1 MSLLHSL
8 KPLPALPL
16 TRWIALGVLVSLVL
30 PVQAVLANAD
40 ITRVSFT
47 KRSDNQGYVVRL
59 HASKRIPGFQE
70 PRLVTANRLEVTLFN
85 TRLSKTYLNDTPE
98 GPVRE
103 YATKRQKKHL
113 VLQFDLDPQQPVQ
126 AQAYRDRD
134 SNDLLIGLVYSSAP
148 PIAAPA
154 VLPVAEHA
162 MQPNSSEKKRATAQ
176 ANVHRKLMLDTI
188 VIDAGH
194 GGKDPGAVANGL
206 REKDIALNVALKLGH
221 YIEERLGVNVVYTR
235 EDDRFIGLMERGKI
249 ANEAGGK
256 LFISIHA
263 NAARDSRARGTETF
277 FLGMHKT
284 EAARKVMER
293 ENGVINLEDNPEQY
307 RIFSEEKLILQ
318 SMAQSAFMRK
328 SEQLA
333 AHIEDQF
340 ANRVSRKSRG
350 VKQAGFLVLWAA
362 SMPSVLVEL
371 GFITNRKEAAFLK
384 TELGQDYMA
393 SAIFRAVRAYKQKYD
408 EELHLAAS
416 TE

>member
-1 MSLLHSL
+1 MRPLLPKRTSFILASLLLSCVTL
-8 KPLPALPL
+8 AL
-16 TRWIALGVLVSLVL
+16 VF
-30 PVQAVLANAD
+30 PVHTAFANTD

-47 KRSDNQGYVVRL
+47 KRSDNNGFVIRL
-59 HASKRIPGFQE
+59 HASERIRGFQD
-70 PRLVTANRLEVTLFN
+70 PRLTKANRLELTLFN
-85 TRLSKTYLNDTPE
+85 TKLARNYLNDQPK
-98 GPVRE
+98 GPV
-103 YATKRQKKHL
+103 KRYDTVKQSKHL
-113 VLQFDLDPQQPVQ
+113 ILQFELDPRQPVQ
-126 AQAYRDRD
+126 ASAYRDRG
-134 SNDLLIGLVYSSAP
+134 SNDLLIGLTFTSAP
-148 PIAAPA
+148 PITAPE
-154 VLPVAEHA
+154 VLPVANHAVKPEHT
-162 MQPNSSEKKRATAQ
+162 PEKRASAQ

-206 REKDIALNVALKLGH
+206 REKDVALSVALKVGK
-221 YIEERLGVNVVYTR
+221 YIEEKLGVNVIYTR
-235 EDDRFIGLMERGKI
+235 KDDRFIDLMERGRI

-263 NAARDSRARGTETF
+263 NAVNDGRARGTETF
-277 FLGMHKT
+277 FLGMHKSK
-284 EAARKVMER
+284 AAKDVMER

-307 RIFSEEKLILQ
+307 RVFSEEKLILQ

-333 AHIEDQF
+333 AVIEDQF
-340 ANRVSRKSRG
+340 ANRVNRKSRG

-384 TELGQDYMA
+384 SQQGQDYMA
-393 SAIFRAVRAYKQKYD
+393 SAIFRAVRAYKQQYD